1 MESSDSEDIED
12 IDSIENDDVKAVS
25 PKIVVPLFVL
35 LFTFFI
41 ILSMALAKRKK

>member
-1 MESSDSEDIED
+1 MESSDFGDIED

-25 PKIVVPLFVL
+25 SKIVVPLFVL

-41 ILSMALAKRKK
+41 ILVMALAKRKK